1 MLKIISAIVIKVT
14 SVHPAYY
21 GIASMKKFY
30 ISLLGSALLSIIV
43 LGWLI
48 DAFSQQAHAPL
59 DEFSVQSQIIVGL
72 SKQLTALK
80 PDARPQQVT
89 KLAADFDLILNYKLN
104 QSLAL
109 PLALLDKM
117 QTQGGLI
124 LEDEQGFYM
133 LYTNDELSPYH
144 LTMRLDKPY
153 EATQRNDIILTLL
166 FYTGLCVFMG
176 FIITPLAKRLTVLN
190 EAAKQFASGNVK
202 ARITPSRFTYIKDV
216 ELTFNRMA
224 SQIEK
229 LVAENK
235 LMASSLSHDIRT
247 PIACLRFGVD
257 AALDSHDESK
267 IKHYLTRME
276 TDLDHMESMLKSYLT
291 FATLEQNANKLTYSS
306 ANLKQYLSDIVLQL
320 EPRITSRSLN
330 ISLECDDHTVYADL
344 HWLARAITNLIN
356 NACDFANHSIQVTA
370 SVQERFLV
378 VNIADDG
385 PGIAQENNHKVFSP
399 FFRERSHRN
408 RSDNSYGLGLAIVA
422 KVADWHHGTVKVS
435 KSERLS
441 GACFTLTIAQ
451 FEH

>member
-1 MLKIISAIVIKVT
+1 
-14 SVHPAYY
+14 
-21 GIASMKKFY
+21 MKKFY

-48 DAFSQQAHAPL
+48 DAFSQQTYAPL
-59 DEFSVQSQIIVGL
+59 DEFSMQSQIIVGL
-72 SKQLTALK
+72 SKQVTAL
-80 PDARPQQVT
+80 DNRVRSERVAQ
-89 KLAADFDLILNYKLN
+89 LAADFNLTLNYRLN

-109 PLALLDKM
+109 PSELLDKM

-202 ARITPSRFTYIKDV
+202 ARILPSRFTYIKDV

-235 LMASSLSHDIRT
+235 LMATSLSHDIRT

-257 AALDSHDESK
+257 AALESHDKNK

-276 TDLDHMESMLKSYLT
+276 TDLDHMESMLKSYLA

-306 ANLKQYLSDIVLQL
+306 ANLKQYLNDIVLQL
-320 EPRITSRSLN
+320 EPRIASRSLK
-330 ISLECDDHTVYADL
+330 IALECDEYIIYADL

-356 NACDFANHSIQVTA
+356 NACDFANHQIIVTA
-370 SVQERFLV
+370 SLQAHILV
-378 VNIADDG
+378 INIDDDG
-385 PGIAQENNHKVFSP
+385 PGIAQENNLNVFSP

-435 KSERLS
+435 KSELLN

-451 FEH
+451 FNR